1 MIKLLKIKKIVTFS
15 LLLISAFA
23 FSQEIKFKKGD
34 VLIDGTPWIKYQDCG
49 TFDSTCSLLNNQK
62 EELVFIKTISISGAE
77 PRTPSNPQGTLSYYE
92 IVFVGQK
99 MKIEMQNRQKTIVQ
113 AIYNSKAIN
122 EDGTLNPEK
131 VDRLVEKYGTPF
143 SDRLNRNNT
152 NPNTIII
159 NNNQTPQRS
168 GININLGR

>member
-1 MIKLLKIKKIVTFS
+1 MKIVKIIFLVLMLTFS
-15 LLLISAFA
+15 LVN
-23 FSQEIKFKKGD
+23 FSQEVKFKKGD
-34 VLIDGTPWIKYQDCG
+34 ILIDGTPWIKYQDCG

-62 EELVFIKTISISGAE
+62 EELVFIKTISIQGEE

-122 EDGTLNPEK
+122 EDGTLNPDK

-143 SDRLNRNNT
+143 SDRLNRSNT
-152 NPNTIII
+152 SPNTIII

-168 GININLGR
+168 GLNINLGR

>member
-1 MIKLLKIKKIVTFS
+1 MKKKLAILVLFLS
-15 LLLISAFA
+15 VLS
-23 FSQEIKFKKGD
+23 FSQEVKLKKGD

-62 EELVFIKTISISGAE
+62 EELVFFKFITVRGAE
-77 PRTPSNPQGTLSYYE
+77 PRIPSNPEGNLTYVE
-92 IVFVGQK
+92 VVFVGQK
-99 MKIEMQNRQKTIVQ
+99 MKIELQKRQKDIIEI
-113 AIYNSKAIN
+113 IYNGKAIN
-122 EDGTLNPEK
+122 SDGTLNAEK

-143 SDRLNRNNT
+143 SDRLNKSNN
-152 NPNTIII
+152 NPNIII